1 MIMKTTSIALSLF
14 FSATVTARTFT
25 VKNSCS
31 YTVWPAIFTDLNVGT
46 DKPSMPTGWE
56 AASGNVTTFN
66 VPNDWQSGYCF
77 YRSCYPLLSIELT
90 IFSAYH
96 SRIWGRTDC
105 DFSKP
110 NASSCATGGCN
121 GGLLCDEHGG
131 TGVPPVTVAEWTLGK
146 NGSPDNYD
154 VSLVDGF
161 NIPMSV
167 VPTAGCQAI
176 DCNTDLNPN
185 CPAQLQLKDSTGK
198 VVGCKSACDA
208 NLDGNPQNSP
218 NCCSGSHNLP
228 STCPPSGVQFYSY
241 FKNGC
246 KNAYAYAYDE
256 SSKTALW
263 TCDSSKNADYT
274 VTFCPK

>member
-1 MIMKTTSIALSLF
+1 MKAFITMSSVI
-14 FSATVTARTFT
+14 FSVFVAVSARTFT
-25 VKNSCS
+25 VKNNCQ
-31 YTVWPAIFTDLNVGT
+31 YTVWPAIFTDMNVGT

-56 AASGNVTTFN
+56 AAPGNTSTFD
-66 VPNDWQSGYCF
+66 VPDDWQSG
-77 YRSCYPLLSIELT
+77 
-90 IFSAYH
+90 
-96 SRIWGRTDC
+96 RIWGRTDC

-121 GGLLCDEHGG
+121 GGLLCDEHSG

-154 VSLVDGF
+154 VSMVDGF

-176 DCNTDLNPN
+176 DCNTDLNIN
-185 CPAQLQLKDSTGK
+185 CPTQLQLKGASGK

-208 NLDGNPQNSP
+208 NLDGDPQNSP
-218 NCCSGSHNLP
+218 NCCSGSHNVP
-228 STCPPSGVQFYSY
+228 ATCPPSGVQFYSY

-263 TCDSSKNADYT
+263 TCDSSKNADYA
-274 VTFCPK
+274 VTFCP